1 MSEQDQSSS
10 KDLEKADSGFTS
22 DDVKENGEKGHNANE
37 QDVGL
42 EESGQQELEKSG
54 TAESHTSE
62 RDPKLV
68 YTCFFPCSD
77 K

>member
-10 KDLEKADSGFTS
+10 QDLEKADSGFTS
-22 DDVKENGEKGHNANE
+22 DDVKENEERGHDANE
-37 QDVGL
+37 QGVGL
-42 EESGQQELEKSG
+42 EENGQQELEKSG

-68 YTCFFPCSD
+68 YICCFPCSD